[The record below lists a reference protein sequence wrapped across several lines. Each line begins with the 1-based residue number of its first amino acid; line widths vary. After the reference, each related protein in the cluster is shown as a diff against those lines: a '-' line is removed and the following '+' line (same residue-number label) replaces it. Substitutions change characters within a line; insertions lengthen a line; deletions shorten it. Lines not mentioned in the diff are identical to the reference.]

1 VSRGEHA
8 RDEAAAQMA
17 ALKKLLQQP
26 AAQLSGW
33 TPRGLRDSDAP
44 RNPDGSYDGAKLVK
58 WLLEREQAKRKV
70 VDLKAIDHEL
80 RQEKLREVRR
90 KNDMADGLLVQ
101 TSKVGDELLAIGKRM
116 LEGAKQI
123 GKRFGPEAE
132 KAVFEIFENARNAW
146 EKSVESRRSSSRS
159 RPPQAQEKPA

>member
-8 RDEAAAQMA
+8 RDKAAAQNA
-17 ALKKLLQQP
+17 VLKELLQQP
-26 AAQLSGW
+26 AAKLSGW
-33 TPRGLRDSDAP
+33 TARGLRDSDAP
-44 RNPDGSYDGAKLVK
+44 RNPDGSYNARELVK
-58 WLLEREQAKRKV
+58 WLLEREQEKRKV
-70 VDLKAIDHEL
+70 VDLRAIDAQL
-80 RQEKLREVRR
+80 REEKLREIRR

-132 KAVFEIFENARNAW
+132 KAVFDIFENARSAW

-159 RPPQAQEKPA
+159 RPPLQGKPT